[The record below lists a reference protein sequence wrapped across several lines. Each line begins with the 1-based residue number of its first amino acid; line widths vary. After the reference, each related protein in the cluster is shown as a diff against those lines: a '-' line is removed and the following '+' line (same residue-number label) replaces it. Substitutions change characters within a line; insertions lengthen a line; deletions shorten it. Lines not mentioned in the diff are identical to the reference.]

1 MFKQVWLDKDQFA
14 VFITSTQKSKD
25 RLLFINTVL
34 FKIDVLYLNH
44 FAIIF
49 FINIQVFLYWT
60 SGNDSIY

>member
-1 MFKQVWLDKDQFA
+1 MFKQVWLEKDQFA

-25 RLLFINTVL
+25 RSLFINTVL

-60 SGNDSIY
+60 SRNDSIY